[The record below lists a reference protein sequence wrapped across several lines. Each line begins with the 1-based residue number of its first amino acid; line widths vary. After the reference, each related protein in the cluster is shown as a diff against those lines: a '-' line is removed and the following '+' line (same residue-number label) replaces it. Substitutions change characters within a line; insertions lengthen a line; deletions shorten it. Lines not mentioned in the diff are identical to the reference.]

1 MCFRHFTE
9 AEQYQTIMTEKKKAT
24 FDPEVK
30 EPKEESESAE
40 DEALETKTSET
51 ETETE
56 SSEEEDDKEEE
67 GDDEDEDEEV
77 TPENVPVRK
86 STQQHIINRQS
97 IKIKKLRSKKD
108 EESVDEEDDDELSSE
123 ASNAVSKEVKRQV
136 APVIDALVS
145 TTDDQELK
153 DLYTSEPAAKKYD
166 KRIKS
171 YMKSEHWKGVPVSA
185 IFHHLAFKDAEF
197 IGKERKRIADKEADL
212 NKGGGRQLKVKKA
225 FTGKMPSAE
234 EIEGMD
240 PKAFEQLQLDVKRGK
255 YLKK

>member
-9 AEQYQTIMTEKKKAT
+9 AEQYQNIMTEKKKAT

-30 EPKEESESAE
+30 KPKEEGEGAE
-40 DEALETKTSET
+40 GDAPETETPET

-56 SSEEEDDKEEE
+56 SSEEDGKEEE

-97 IKIKKLRSKKD
+97 KTIQKIRSKKD
-108 EESVDEEDDDELSSE
+108 EESADEDEDDLSPE
-123 ASNAVSKEVKRQV
+123 ASTAVSKEVKRQV
-136 APVIDALVS
+136 APVIEALVS

-153 DLYTSEPAAKKYD
+153 DLYASEPAAKKYD

-197 IGKERKRIADKEADL
+197 IGKERKRIADKEANL
-212 NKGGGRQLKVKKA
+212 NKSNLRQLKVKKA

-234 EIEGMD
+234 EIAGMN
-240 PKAFEQLQLDVKRGK
+240 PEQFEKLQLDVKRGK